1 MPLYDG
7 KVVYSCSDEYGV
19 MDVVDEAT
27 ARTLHFGTSARQS
40 TMFLH
45 DHQALA
51 LIYTRCMMSSLLFVE
66 APRSA
71 LLLGLGGGSLAKFL
85 LHHFPACHLDAVEKR
100 ARVVQL
106 ARSFFHLPDG
116 PRLQIHTA
124 DAADFLAT
132 GGGGPYDLVLA
143 DIHDRAGMASAVG
156 EANFFA
162 ACRRRLTE
170 GGILSINLWAGKE
183 REALDRVRRNL
194 ERDFGG
200 QVLQLPVARK
210 SNCVAL
216 GLNRSVP
223 RGQSSVLRRRAAE
236 LEACLGIEF
245 PELLRALERANP
257 ARLKGRVSS
266 E

>member
-7 KVVYSCSDEYGV
+7 KVVYSCTDEYGV

-51 LIYTRCMMSSLLFVE
+51 LTYTRCMMSSLLFLG
-66 APRSA
+66 APRTA

-100 ARVVQL
+100 GPVVQL

-116 PRLQIHTA
+116 PGLRVHTA

-132 GGGGPYDLVLA
+132 GGGGPYDLILV
-143 DIHDRAGMASAVG
+143 DIHDRSGMASAVS
-156 EANFFA
+156 EASFFA
-162 ACRRRLTE
+162 ACRRRLSE
-170 GGILSINLWAGKE
+170 VGILSINLWAGKE
-183 REALDRVRRNL
+183 RAALDRVMRNL
-194 ERDFGG
+194 ERDFGR

-223 RGQSSVLRRRAAE
+223 RGQSRMLRQRASE
-236 LEACLGIEF
+236 LGGCLGIDF
-245 PELLRALERANP
+245 PELLRDLERANP
-257 ARLKGRVSS
+257 ARLKGQVRP